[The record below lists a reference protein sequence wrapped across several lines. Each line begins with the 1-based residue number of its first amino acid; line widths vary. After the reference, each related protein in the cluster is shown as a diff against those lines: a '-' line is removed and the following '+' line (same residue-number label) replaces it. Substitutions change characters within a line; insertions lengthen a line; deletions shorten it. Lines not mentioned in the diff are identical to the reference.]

1 MLDHAFRL
9 TLKNFTTFFL
19 LVACVTVPLHV
30 GYAFVFQKVIA
41 VSEIHD
47 EIERF
52 PSERQVR
59 SVGTAELDD
68 ARRALLAVT
77 ALELLLLPLLARAC
91 RRVLVDDSGG
101 LMVTVR
107 GAWSRLREADGSLAG
122 AWRDHAF
129 ALLIA
134 LATALA
140 LGLLAERVG
149 ILLTEPLSD
158 SRAWAGV
165 GLAQAAARALGAPF
179 FLVTWAVAAG
189 PLGLKK
195 DLETPKL

>member
-9 TLKNFTTFFL
+9 TLKNFTTYFL
-19 LVACVTVPLHV
+19 LVACVTMPLHV

-52 PSERQVR
+52 PSGRQVR

-68 ARRALLAVT
+68 ARRGLLAVT
-77 ALELLLLPLLARAC
+77 ALEILLLPLLARAS
-91 RRVLVDDSGG
+91 RRVLQDDSEGQ
-101 LMVTVR
+101 LVTVR
-107 GAWSRLREADGSLAG
+107 GAWTGLGETGGSLLG
-122 AWRDHAF
+122 AWRDHVS
-129 ALLIA
+129 ALLFA
-134 LATALA
+134 LATALV

-149 ILLTEPLSD
+149 VLLAEPLGD
-158 SRAWAGV
+158 PRAWAGV
-165 GLAQAAARALGAPF
+165 GLAHAVARSLAAPF

-189 PLGLKK
+189 PPGLKK
-195 DLETPKL
+195 DTETPKL